1 MKTKHI
7 LFFGLITLGLL
18 SFTNNGTESKI
29 LCLQDGT
36 RDGSSYEKAIIIKD
50 TTESKG
56 IKAEYAWLSEHYPG
70 YKMKKQALSYNN
82 GKPYD
87 ILYIKYKGKK
97 NTSTESETLISS
109 SRFADCCHAGII
121 SLDIPISGAS

>member
-7 LFFGLITLGLL
+7 LFFGLITLILL
-18 SFTNNGTESKI
+18 SFTSIRIENKI
-29 LCLQDGT
+29 LCLQDGA

-56 IKAEYAWLSEHYPG
+56 IKAEYVWLSEHYSG
-70 YKMKKQALSYNN
+70 YKMKKQSLSYNN

-87 ILYIKYKGKK
+87 ILSFKYKGKK
-97 NTSTESETLISS
+97 KKIYFDISN
-109 SRFADCCHAGII
+109 FFGKW
-121 SLDIPISGAS
+121 